1 MSSPSDLAL
10 AAQGLAAA
18 LSASAINA
26 GDAMRLLTA
35 MAAPT
40 TPVIPL
46 NTVISASMASMQ
58 NAMSDLFRRAAVV
71 EIAIASS
78 TYQPSSSNDAATVRL
93 MVCTLLDNE
102 ILVAGNQGED
112 DVFSSL
118 RALRA
123 AVVADLNARGSG
135 LASIQTFK
143 LNASLPACVVAQRI
157 YSDPS
162 REDEL
167 VIQANPPHPAFMPTT
182 FTALS
187 S

>member
-26 GDAMRLLTA
+26 GDAMRLLSV

-40 TPVIPL
+40 ATIVPI
-46 NTVISASMASMQ
+46 NTAVGAAMAAMQ
-58 NAMSDLFRRAAVV
+58 NAMGDLFRRAAVV

-78 TYQPSSSNDAATVRL
+78 TYQPSSSNDAATVRT

-102 ILVAGNQGED
+102 ILVAGNQSED
-112 DVFSSL
+112 GVFSAL
-118 RALRA
+118 RTLRA
-123 AVVADLNARGSG
+123 AVVADLNARGAG
-135 LASIQTFK
+135 LASVRTFK
-143 LNASLPACVVAQRI
+143 LNASLPACVIAQQI
-157 YSDPS
+157 YGDPS
-162 REDEL
+162 REAEL
-167 VIQANPPHPAFMPTT
+167 VTQANPPHPAFMPTT
-182 FTALS
+182 FTVLS